1 MTSKVVEANSGVF
14 AAGLAVAPVT
24 DWRFY
29 GNVFGNVHLKQHCFN
44 RINLDSIYTERY
56 MLTPELNPGGYAQSA
71 VSNMTGFENTRYL
84 LVHGT
89 GDDNGKLVM

>member
-29 GNVFGNVHLKQHCFN
+29 GNV
-44 RINLDSIYTERY
+44 LDSVPNKKVVIT
-56 MLTPELNPGGYAQSA
+56 QHS
-71 VSNMTGFENTRYL
+71 
-84 LVHGT
+84 
-89 GDDNGKLVM
+89 